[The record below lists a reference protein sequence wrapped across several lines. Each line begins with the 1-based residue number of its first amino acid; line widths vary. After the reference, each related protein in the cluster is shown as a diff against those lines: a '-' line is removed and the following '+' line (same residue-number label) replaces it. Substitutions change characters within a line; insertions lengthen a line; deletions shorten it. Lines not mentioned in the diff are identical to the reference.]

1 MREIIMEEEIKFTM
15 ENYWLSDIAF
25 SRNIKFDW
33 EGKQSIDLS
42 PRIERKVSKVD
53 DDNAVVSLS
62 LSIELSEKV
71 PFGLNIVVNGAF
83 RLEKWEESEE
93 KKLVMLENAPTVL
106 FPYLR
111 QAASEITMMA
121 NIPPY
126 VLPIVNVPNLF
137 KNDNK
142 K

>member
-1 MREIIMEEEIKFTM
+1 MEEGIKFTL
-15 ENYWLSDIAF
+15 ENYWVSDIAF
-25 SRNIKFDW
+25 SRNVKFDW

-42 PRIERKVSKVD
+42 PRVERKISKID

-62 LSIELSEKV
+62 INVELSDKV
-71 PFGLNIVVNGAF
+71 PFGLNVVVNGSF
-83 RLEKWEESEE
+83 KLEKWEESEE
-93 KKLVMLENAPTVL
+93 KKLVMLENAPAIL

-111 QAASEITMMA
+111 QATSEITMLA

-126 VLPIVNVPNLF
+126 ILPIVNVPNLF
-137 KNDNK
+137 KK